1 MEKKLE
7 IIYNENCPVCR
18 FEINHYKTYAAKK
31 NLSIKFIDLN
41 NVDLKKWNLTK
52 DKAAQRLY
60 AFDQGKKYEGVSAF
74 NILWS
79 KMPRY
84 KFLAFIVQIPILN
97 KASNITYDKILAPI
111 IYKMH
116 LKRELKKSINAK
128 AAR

>member
-60 AFDQGKKYEGVSAF
+60 AFDQGKKYEGVTAF
-74 NILWS
+74 KILWS

-84 KFLAFIVQIPILN
+84 KFLAVITDIPIIREISGLV
-97 KASNITYDKILAPI
+97 YDKILAPI
-111 IYKMH
+111 LYKTH
-116 LKRELKKSINAK
+116 LNRVNKNSNQS
-128 AAR
+128 

>member
-1 MEKKLE
+1 
-7 IIYNENCPVCR
+7 
-18 FEINHYKTYAAKK
+18 
-31 NLSIKFIDLN
+31 
-41 NVDLKKWNLTK
+41 TK

-128 AAR
+128 VAR

>member
-1 MEKKLE
+1 MGRKLE

-84 KFLAFIVQIPILN
+84 KFLAFIVQLPILN
-97 KASNITYDKILAPI
+97 KISNITYEKMLAPI

-128 AAR
+128 VAR